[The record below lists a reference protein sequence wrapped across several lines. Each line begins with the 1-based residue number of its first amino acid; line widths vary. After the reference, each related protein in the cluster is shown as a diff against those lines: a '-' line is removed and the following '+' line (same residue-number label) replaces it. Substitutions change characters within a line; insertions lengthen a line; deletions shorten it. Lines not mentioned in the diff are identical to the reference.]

1 MKIGFIGGGKLAY
14 ALANGFISAGKYIIK
29 YKSILKRILLDVD

>member
-14 ALANGFISAGKYIIK
+14 ALANGFISAGT
-29 YKSILKRILLDVD
+29 ILIHAI